1 MVGGRKLSCRLVAS
15 LLMTVLLASCGGDA
29 GSSTSLGSPETTP
42 PPAQTKT
49 TAMATTTSEAVTT
62 TSSAGST
69 GSTYPAE
76 CLEAVRGFV
85 TDIEPTVK
93 DFDFEGGDINA
104 YLDLL
109 TAQVPV
115 LTALAESFIAARCD
129 MSEQLVTPDMADE
142 LMAFAEQEAPGT
154 VAFLEIMSG
163 ETPER
168 GNDCAAFTDAM
179 QGYVDQGGIFT
190 DLTPAE
196 KYDVANLYAA
206 ITNWC
211 SLQTAGEYLSRPEVE
226 GFLGITV
233 G

>member
-1 MVGGRKLSCRLVAS
+1 L
-15 LLMTVLLASCGGDA
+15 LLALLVVSCGGET
-29 GSSTSLGSPETTP
+29 GPGTSLGSTGTTENG
-42 PPAQTKT
+42 ALTAT
-49 TAMATTTSEAVTT
+49 TASPTTTTHPATTTSAAVA
-62 TSSAGST
+62 S

-76 CLEAVRGFV
+76 CLEAVQGFMI
-85 TDIEPTVK
+85 DIEPTVK

-109 TAQVPV
+109 TAQVPA
-115 LTALAESFIAARCD
+115 LTSLADRFITAQCE
-129 MSEQLVTPDMADE
+129 MSGQLVTPAMADQ
-142 LMAFAEQEAPGT
+142 LMAFVEQEAPGT
-154 VAFLEIMSG
+154 VAFLQIMSG
-163 ETPER
+163 EPPDR
-168 GNDCAAFTDAM
+168 GDDCEAFTGAM
-179 QGYVDQGGIFT
+179 QGYVDQGVVFA

-211 SLQTAGEYLSRPEVE
+211 GLQTAGAYLSRPEVE